1 VAKEQEDVH
10 YQLIELLAYWEGRV
24 NSTDIIK
31 HFSLSVTQAKFYLK
45 SYRELCTSN
54 IIYDKIQKCFVPTDQ
69 FKAQFISTQVNEY
82 LEWITNQSTKSA
94 SPLQRSR
101 QPNFTQLAV
110 PHRSVSPN
118 IMRVLI
124 AGIKQQKRVDT
135 EYVSLTTPNNEG
147 RVIHPHTLVKTG
159 LRWHLRAYCEEKEE
173 HRDFV
178 LSRFRG
184 ELSLLEGEVF
194 TADKD
199 ELWNKQIELIFIANQ
214 RLSSEQ
220 KRIVEQD
227 YDMQNGQLIIQTT
240 AALAQYVVQEMQ
252 VSTKYVDITP
262 EAQQLELANIVEVK
276 PWLFNA

>member
-1 VAKEQEDVH
+1 MSKEQVDVH

-24 NSTDIIK
+24 NSTDILK

-45 SYRELCTSN
+45 SYRACCPDN
-54 IIYDKIQKCFVPTDQ
+54 IVYDKTQKYFIPTEQ
-69 FKAQFISTQVNEY
+69 FKAKFISTQVNEY
-82 LEWITNQSTKSA
+82 LEWVTNQSTKSP
-94 SPLQRSR
+94 SQLQRSR
-101 QPNFTQLAV
+101 QPTYTQLAV
-110 PHRSVSPN
+110 PHRSVSPK

-135 EYVSLTTPNNEG
+135 EYVSLTSPVNQG

-159 LRWHLRAYCEEKEE
+159 LRWHLRAYCEDKKE

-184 ELSLLEGEVF
+184 ELSLLDGEVF
-194 TADKD
+194 TAEDD
-199 ELWNKQIELIFIANQ
+199 ELWNKPIELIFIPNQ
-214 RLSSEQ
+214 RLTELK

-227 YDMQNGQLIIQTT
+227 YNMQSGQLIIQTT

-252 VSTKYVDITP
+252 VSTKYFDIIP
-262 EAQQLELANIVEVK
+262 EAQQLELANLVDVK
-276 PWLFNA
+276 QWLFNG